1 MLMEVQARVGTAAQK
16 QKCLHL
22 HEGIFQPTAVAKS
35 GIQPTIT
42 LPLLKK
48 SSKTVIPL
56 LAKSLFQ
63 ILGFGLNCA
72 FCPVE

>member
-1 MLMEVQARVGTAAQK
+1 MDVHFSIGLAAYK

-22 HEGIFQPTAVAKS
+22 HGGIFQPTAVTAS
-35 GIQPTIT
+35 GIQPAIT
-42 LPLLKK
+42 LPLFKK
-48 SSKTVIPL
+48 SGKTVIPF

-72 FCPVE
+72 FCPAE